1 MSDPTDHGGIS
12 PNMTV
17 LEVIQ
22 QHRSTEAVFKA
33 LEAET
38 GHCICCEA
46 LFDPLEQV
54 ARQYSLDLA
63 DLRARLEKAAANP
76 KPAE

>member
-1 MSDPTDHGGIS
+1 MSDPTDHGGIL

-63 DLRARLEKAAANP
+63 DLKARLEKAAANP

>member
-1 MSDPTDHGGIS
+1 MSGPAEFGGIS
-12 PNMTV
+12 PTMTV

-22 QHRSTEAVFKA
+22 LHRSTEAVFKA

-54 ARQYSLDLA
+54 ARRYRLDLA
-63 DLRARLEKAAANP
+63 DLKARLEKAASTSRP
-76 KPAE
+76 GE